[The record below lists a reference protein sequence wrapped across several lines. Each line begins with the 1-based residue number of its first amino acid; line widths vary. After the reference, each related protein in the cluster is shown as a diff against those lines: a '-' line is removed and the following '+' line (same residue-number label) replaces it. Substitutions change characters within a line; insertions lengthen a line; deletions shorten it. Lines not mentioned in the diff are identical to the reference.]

1 MRGRHRVQSTAAD
14 PSSTFSLMDSTAQ
27 KWVLDRNARVRGW
40 IERDASLA
48 PPTGVPVLRGAMPL
62 AKAGSEPPREPPREE
77 RSPTEALRN
86 AAQHA
91 DEHTPDASDAS
102 VFWDDLTTGRATR
115 YCEWFG
121 ATRSYAVALLGGG
134 GDGSA
139 NPLGEPEALV
149 VLRVLCGHQQKVIAT
164 ELQIAHSTASKRYA
178 QALETLDL
186 LGSSVPLPLVLAA
199 QNAARV
205 VDTKTARRSLFEH
218 EGHAFAVLSVPRPQ
232 IAGES
237 GLTVSEQSIALQLV
251 EGQSRHE
258 IAASRSTSVQT
269 VSCQLRAV
277 FAKLRLTGRYGAIRR
292 AAEMGWFQAAG
303 TG

>member
-1 MRGRHRVQSTAAD
+1 MDTTTQKSALDGNATVQ
-14 PSSTFSLMDSTAQ
+14 
-27 KWVLDRNARVRGW
+27 GW
-40 IERDASLA
+40 IGCDATVVQ
-48 PPTGVPVLRGAMPL
+48 PTDVAVFRRAASV
-62 AKAGSEPPREPPREE
+62 AKPGGSEPPREPPREE
-77 RSPTEALRN
+77 RSPSQALRV

-91 DEHTPDASDAS
+91 DEHAPEASDAS
-102 VFWDDLTTGRATR
+102 AFWDDLATGRTTR

-121 ATRSYAVALLGGG
+121 ASRSYAVALLGGTG
-134 GDGSA
+134 NGSP

-149 VLRVLCGHQQKVIAT
+149 VLRVLCGYQQKVIAT

-186 LGSSVPLPLVLAA
+186 IGSSVPLPLVLAA

-205 VDTKTARRSLFEH
+205 VDTKTARRSLFDH
-218 EGHAFAVLSVPRPQ
+218 EGRGFAVLSVPRPQ

-277 FAKLRLTGRYGAIRR
+277 FSKLRLTGRYGAIRR

-303 TG
+303 TS

>member
-1 MRGRHRVQSTAAD
+1 
-14 PSSTFSLMDSTAQ
+14 MDSTTQ
-27 KWVLDRNARVRGW
+27 KSALDRNARVRGW
-40 IERDASLA
+40 IERDASLI
-48 PPTGVPVLRGAMPL
+48 PPRQAAVLRSTIPP
-62 AKAGSEPPREPPREE
+62 AKAGVSEPPREPPREE
-77 RSPTEALRN
+77 RSPSAALRV

-91 DEHTPDASDAS
+91 DERTPDASDAS

-134 GDGSA
+134 DASA

-205 VDTKTARRSLFEH
+205 VDTTTARRSLFQH
-218 EGHAFAVLSVPRPQ
+218 EGRAFAVLSVPRPQ
-232 IAGES
+232 IAGDS
-237 GLTVSEQSIALQLV
+237 GLTVSEQRIALQLV

-277 FAKLRLTGRYGAIRR
+277 FSKLRLTGRYGAIRR